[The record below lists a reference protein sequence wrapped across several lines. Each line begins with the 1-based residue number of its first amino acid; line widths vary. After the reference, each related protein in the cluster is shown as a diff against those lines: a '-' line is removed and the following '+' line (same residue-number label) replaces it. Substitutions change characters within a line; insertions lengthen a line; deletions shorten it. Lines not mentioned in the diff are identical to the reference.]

1 MKKIFTI
8 ASVFALGLVI
18 TFACKKSTTT
28 TPPSTS
34 TSSTTGTNST
44 VTSLTIDGTAASG
57 ITASGGSNGSGE
69 YQLYASNPNNI
80 YPEVEITFSGTVTPS
95 GSYAI
100 SLYSNTVTPAPNHC
114 YFQYYPS
121 FSGSAIATSGVVTVT
136 AGTPSNTAV
145 FSNVVC
151 TGTSVGTHTLSGTFK
166 F

>member
-28 TPPSTS
+28 TPPAST
-34 TSSTTGTNST
+34 TSTTGSNST

-57 ITASGGSNGSGE
+57 ITASGGAGSGV
-69 YQLYASNPNNI
+69 YQLYASNPTNL
-80 YPEVEITFSGTVTPS
+80 YPEVEISFSGTVTPS

-100 SLYSNTVTPAPNHC
+100 SAYSNTVTPAANHC
-114 YFQYYPS
+114 YLQYYPS

-145 FSNVVC
+145 FSNIVC
-151 TGTSVGTHTLSGTFK
+151 SGTSVGTHTLSGTFK